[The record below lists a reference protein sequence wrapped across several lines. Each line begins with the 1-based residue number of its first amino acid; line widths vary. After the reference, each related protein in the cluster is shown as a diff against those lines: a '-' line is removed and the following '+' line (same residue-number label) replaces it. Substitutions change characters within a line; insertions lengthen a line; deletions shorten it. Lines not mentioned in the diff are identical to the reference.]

1 VTNDDKQGPG
11 NVKLTWP
18 PERVEVLKK
27 LWADGL
33 TASQVAARLGDG
45 ITRNAVIGKVH
56 RLGLSG
62 RQSVNRSSTPRPR
75 RPRQPSLP
83 GRPITPDMA
92 ATAATAA
99 LKPEFRPQARPE
111 PEPQPIRLVDI
122 PRSERVT
129 ILMLTDK
136 TCRWPLGDPGTEDF
150 CFCGHVPRAGIPYCD
165 YHASLAYQP
174 LHDRRRASRARG

>member
-1 VTNDDKQGPG
+1 MTNDQQTGPG

-18 PERVEVLKK
+18 LERVELLKK

-62 RQSVNRSSTPRPR
+62 RQSVSRSSTPRPR
-75 RPRQPSLP
+75 RPRQPSHP
-83 GRPITPDMA
+83 GRPITPNMA
-92 ATAATAA
+92 AMAAAAA
-99 LKPEFRPQARPE
+99 LKPEFRPQPRSE

-122 PRSERVT
+122 PRTERVT

-150 CFCGHVPRAGIPYCD
+150 CFCGHAPRAGVPYCD

-174 LHDRRRASRARG
+174 LHDRRRPSRARG

>member
-1 VTNDDKQGPG
+1 MTSDQDKSPG

-18 PERVEVLKK
+18 PERVELLKK
-27 LWADGL
+27 LWTDGL

-62 RQSVNRSSTPRPR
+62 RQSVTRSSAPRPR
-75 RPRQPSLP
+75 RPRQPSHP
-83 GRPITPDMA
+83 GRQPTSP
-92 ATAATAA
+92 ATAAA
-99 LKPEFRPQARPE
+99 LKPEFRPQPRPE
-111 PEPQPIRLVDI
+111 PEPAPIRLVDI
-122 PRSERVT
+122 PKSERIS

-136 TCRWPLGDPGTEDF
+136 TCRWPLGDPGGEDF
-150 CFCGHVPRAGIPYCD
+150 CFCGHAPKAGMPYCD
-165 YHASLAYQP
+165 YHSSIAYQP